1 MKLLQQNFMQARIS
15 PSMAADQQLLQ
26 NKVFLEQNLKQQV
39 CYYYD
44 HHLNGLLLEHW
55 TSS

>member
-39 CYYYD
+39 CYYY
-44 HHLNGLLLEHW
+44 HLHLK
-55 TSS
+55 